1 MIETARTLDSAL
13 KFVGAKAR
21 ERRQKLTITVEPE
34 AEILY
39 ADERA
44 LKQIVINLV
53 SNSIKFT
60 RDGGNIDVVARRNGS
75 GDFELMVED
84 NGQGFPKDKL
94 DQISA
99 LLARGQPLRQRPQRH
114 GIGACAGTRLAE
126 LHGGRA
132 WMESEEAI
140 GYARIRAVTDDD
152 RGAGAPKRRLSA

>member
-1 MIETARTLDSAL
+1 L

-21 ERRQKLTITVEPE
+21 ERNQKLTISVDPD

-60 RDGGNIDVVARRNGS
+60 REGGNIDVVARRTGA

-84 NGQGFPKDKL
+84 NGQGVPKDKIDKIFRPFSRVDNRYDSGHSGTGL
-94 DQISA
+94 GLA
-99 LLARGQPLRQRPQRH
+99 LVRG
-114 GIGACAGTRLAE
+114 LAE

-132 WMESEEAI
+132 WMESEEGI
-140 GYARIRAVTDDD
+140 GTRVFVLLPTTVAAQER
-152 RGAGAPKRRLSA
+152 PMRRLSA